1 MTQLPDS
8 FPRLVREA
16 RSIPEEKRAEWIS
29 ALQVP
34 PPIKVRLTRALQDE
48 ATIADARTM
57 RGGGTRTDARSDPT
71 GAAGTKPGT
80 MASTIGGAE
89 IRRPSEPAPDATIV
103 TRGVT
108 LSEGKTGDSGRTTA
122 APAAPA
128 RSGPGVDPMIGRT
141 FAGVVIEKILG
152 SGGMGRVYLGTDGPG
167 GPAVALKVLLRTQR
181 DDGIRHRFEREG
193 RVLKE
198 LQHPCIARVLRTGVE
213 EDGDIDIPYIVMEY
227 VEGVLTIT
235 DYVFR
240 QRMGTRE
247 AAELYVQVC
256 DAVGY
261 AHSKGY
267 IHRDIKPQNI
277 LVNRHGRVKVID
289 FGIARA
295 ASLDSAAVTVRTETG
310 QIVGTMQYM
319 SPEQFKADP
328 RLVDKRSD
336 VYALAAVLYELVSG
350 VQPHD
355 LRGLPVHEAARIV
368 CDTDAPDVRQCNPRV
383 DANLAALLAEG
394 LARQPER
401 RPDDALAFGRRL
413 KGWVSTPAPTIVQ
426 TIHLDH
432 PDKVFDRKFG
442 DGKPKSDVL
451 PGFHAHPA
459 GKRSGKARSGRGGWT
474 AVTVVTGLLA
484 AAVLVAFDIIPVRQ
498 LVTRLRDLSG
508 TRLAAA
514 DETKLT
520 GTGSTGTVSGGTTS
534 PAKPARGATIVE
546 QVQVVTSPE
555 GANLTVNGEPR
566 GVSPALV
573 LAELSRGGSVEI
585 AASKEGWGSAS
596 IVWTQGKDPPLMALN
611 LTPTDA
617 PARLER
623 VFLLKVDGL
632 ARGASLRVVEP
643 VERPVT
649 ESADTVKMEFVRTGG
664 KWQPTPLTLEARD
677 AAGRPLALQVGARR
691 GVGSVS
697 FEALPEDARQPL
709 RVRIGEAPKGR

>member
-1 MTQLPDS
+1 VTQPPDS

-16 RSIPEEKRAEWIS
+16 RSIPEAKRAEWIAALDEPPHVKARLTS
-29 ALQVP
+29 ALQS
-34 PPIKVRLTRALQDE
+34 D
-48 ATIADARTM
+48 ATIATQRTM
-57 RGGGTRTDARSDPT
+57 RGTQSAGAPVTG
-71 GAAGTKPGT
+71 GAAGQSRHPDTV
-80 MASTIGGAE
+80 GGVAE
-89 IRRPSEPAPDATIV
+89 IRRPDGPAPDATIV
-103 TRGVT
+103 TRGAT
-108 LSEGKTGDSGRTTA
+108 LSEGKPDAGARTTA
-122 APAAPA
+122 APA
-128 RSGPGVDPMIGRT
+128 RVGPGTDPMIGRT

-198 LQHPCIARVLRTGVE
+198 LQHPCIAKVLRTGVE
-213 EDGDIDIPYIVMEY
+213 EDGDTDIPYIVMEY
-227 VEGVLTIT
+227 VEGVMTIT

-289 FGIARA
+289 FGVARA

-383 DANLAALLAEG
+383 DATLAALLAEG
-394 LARQPER
+394 LSRSPDR

-413 KGWVSTPAPTIVQ
+413 KGWVSTPAPTIVA
-426 TIHLDH
+426 TIHQDH
-432 PDKVFDRKFG
+432 PDKIFDRKFG
-442 DGKPKSDVL
+442 DGRAKSELL
-451 PGFHAHPA
+451 PGFHSRPGSARPGRA
-459 GKRSGKARSGRGGWT
+459 KAGRGGWT

-484 AAVLVAFDIIPVRQ
+484 VAVLVAFDVIPVRQ
-498 LVTRLRDLSG
+498 LVVRLRDLSG
-508 TRLAAA
+508 TRQAAA
-514 DETKLT
+514 GTT
-520 GTGSTGTVSGGTTS
+520 GTASGTSGGAGAKAAA
-534 PAKPARGATIVE
+534 PGKPARGATIVE

-555 GANLTVNGEPR
+555 GASLSVNGESR
-566 GVSPALV
+566 GVSPAIV
-573 LAELSRGGSVEI
+573 LTEVSRGGSVEI
-585 AASKEGWGSAS
+585 TATKEGWGPASA
-596 IVWTQGKDPPLMALN
+596 VWTQGKDPPLLALN
-611 LTPTDA
+611 LA
-617 PARLER
+617 PATTPQRLAR
-623 VFLLKVDGL
+623 VFLLRMDGV
-632 ARGASLRVVEP
+632 ASGTTLSVVEP
-643 VERPVT
+643 IRRELTGRAETITVEFER
-649 ESADTVKMEFVRTGG
+649 AGG
-664 KWQPTPLTLEARD
+664 KWRPVPLTLEARD
-677 AAGRPLALQVGARR
+677 ASGRPLALQVGARR

-697 FEALPEDARQPL
+697 FEALPEDAAQPL
-709 RVRIGEAPKGR
+709 RVRIGEAPRGR